1 MFYTDAI
8 KQAMILAYD
17 AHKDQV
23 DKSGLPYIY
32 HPFYLATQMK
42 TEETIIV
49 ALLHDVV
56 EDTHYTFENIENK
69 GFSAKIIDAL
79 RLLKHDKSEDYLDY
93 IHRIKPNDIA
103 RTVKLADLRH
113 NSDESRLD
121 FIDDKAKERLSKYAA
136 SIKILES

>member
-23 DKSGLPYIY
+23 DKAGLPYIY

>member
-42 TEETIIV
+42 TEATIIV
-49 ALLHDVV
+49 TLLHDVA

-69 GFSAKIIDAL
+69 GFTAKIIDAL